1 MTKPALQSLDVVHQ
15 GSFITCALAAHD
27 SRGRRS
33 EPWTVKR
40 FDEHIER
47 KHHRAAQPNRDQDP
61 KEPHGRICF
70 DCGRFALVLDAGA
83 TLAPAR
89 HKIAQVSRAEIWCD
103 CSVHSL
109 LQPSLEWVCHGEGLS
124 LAQDV

>member
-1 MTKPALQSLDVVHQ
+1 MTKPALQSLDVVRQ

-33 EPWTVKR
+33 EPWTMKR

-61 KEPHGRICF
+61 KEPHSIPHVEFRRGKNV
-70 DCGRFALVLDAGA
+70 G
-83 TLAPAR
+83 
-89 HKIAQVSRAEIWCD
+89 
-103 CSVHSL
+103 VHADSL
-109 LQPSLEWVCHGEGLS
+109 WVIR
-124 LAQDV
+124 